1 MNQDF
6 DGLWAFHPCKSVS
19 RQHCDLSV
27 DDWQSES
34 AQSLVMICHSRISH
48 ITCAGK
54 HFHQWKVH
62 KLRFH
67 IHVTPLPL
75 NMEFHHQNISKH
87 VPNTRAVQSARL
99 KGEIHTV
106 RTMRSSLRAFGSPTA
121 QHITTMPKALRHCM
135 CLKLDGLWE
144 PMGLC
149 LHTNM
154 STSSYMPD
162 QYWLI
167 IWSVTD
173 FWAPKPEELG
183 NPELPP
189 TWKKWAVKP
198 APEGIGDCCM
208 ICGWS
213 ITVRFMSPNPATEAA
228 MPVPFRHPCVS
239 QN

>member
-1 MNQDF
+1 
-6 DGLWAFHPCKSVS
+6 
-19 RQHCDLSV
+19 
-27 DDWQSES
+27 
-34 AQSLVMICHSRISH
+34 
-48 ITCAGK
+48 
-54 HFHQWKVH
+54 
-62 KLRFH
+62 
-67 IHVTPLPL
+67 
-75 NMEFHHQNISKH
+75 
-87 VPNTRAVQSARL
+87 
-99 KGEIHTV
+99 
-106 RTMRSSLRAFGSPTA
+106 MRSSLRAFGSPTA

-135 CLKLDGLWE
+135 RLKLDGLWE

-154 STSSYMPD
+154 FTSSYMPD

-173 FWAPKPEELG
+173 FWAIKLEELG

-213 ITVRFMSPNPATEAA
+213 ITVRFMSPNHQFKKMKINPQLNIVRLNLSPLRSLGKRNVRSKFCA
-228 MPVPFRHPCVS
+228 
-239 QN
+239 

>member
-1 MNQDF
+1 MIDNRS
-6 DGLWAFHPCKSVS
+6 LRS
-19 RQHCDLSV
+19 L
-27 DDWQSES
+27 
-34 AQSLVMICHSRISH
+34 LVMICHSRISH

-106 RTMRSSLRAFGSPTA
+106 RRMRSSLRAFGSPTA
-121 QHITTMPKALRHCM
+121 QHITTMPKALRRCM

-189 TWKKWAVKP
+189 TWKKMGSETGAGGHWGLLHDLRVIHHCEVSWVQIINLKK
-198 APEGIGDCCM
+198 
-208 ICGWS
+208 WKS
-213 ITVRFMSPNPATEAA
+213 IHNWISYGFYLSPLRSLGKRNVRSKFCA
-228 MPVPFRHPCVS
+228 
-239 QN
+239 